1 MPPSLS
7 LLPFPS
13 GPDPITPTV
22 HLPHDI
28 TPSGKKLPSQQQELR
43 QQQHQNQQSLASILE
58 ASRSHNW
65 TAPWRAGLPTPPSD
79 MMNEVAYNTFLP
91 LPAATANS
99 GSSSNNSYDG
109 TYNGKRNG
117 LSLHPY
123 SRIPSSSFDPASSAA
138 SSSMAV
144 SSSRPSSHVPKTVP
158 STEAVSQ
165 RKSTSN
171 SIPSYLQ
178 IPSSISD
185 SKGSLAEFAAQVRSP
200 FWISCGIGVLWERE
214 ANWIFGKDDLL
225 VLVREHPQIERH

>member
-79 MMNEVAYNTFLP
+79 MMNGVAYNTFLP

-99 GSSSNNSYDG
+99 ASSSSSNSYDG
-109 TYNGKRNG
+109 TYNGKQNG

-123 SRIPSSSFDPASSAA
+123 SRFPGSSFDPASSAA

-144 SSSRPSSHVPKTVP
+144 STSRPSSYVPKTVP
-158 STEAVSQ
+158 PTESVSQ

-178 IPSSISD
+178 IPPSISD

-200 FWISCGIGVLWERE
+200 FWISCGIEVL
-214 ANWIFGKDDLL
+214 
-225 VLVREHPQIERH
+225 